1 MAKTAKVMRMAGSA
15 KKFKTVKLA
24 KNDRMAELANMGG
37 KLINIRA
44 KKAKMAKKVTMAQT
58 AKLTEI
64 FEKPKRS
71 EWPTMAKLLN
81 LGNVARMV

>member
-1 MAKTAKVMRMAGSA
+1 MAKKV
-15 KKFKTVKLA
+15 KTVKLA
-24 KNDRMAELANMGG
+24 KKDRMAELANMGE

-58 AKLTEI
+58 AKLTEF

-71 EWPTMAKLLN
+71 EWPTMAKMLN